1 MSQSVVP
8 IVALV
13 SFRVALKLSV
23 AYLSAVGTMQAR
35 IAPASPPNNG
45 RMLPALG
52 RGGRPDVRLDG
63 GGAAGR
69 AARGRLHTPSRGLKQ
84 HICEH
89 SASPKL
95 EGLS

>member
-1 MSQSVVP
+1 MSQSAVP

-52 RGGRPDVRLDG
+52 RPDVRLDG

-69 AARGRLHTPSRGLKQ
+69 AARGRFAYAEPGPETTHM
-84 HICEH
+84 
-89 SASPKL
+89 
-95 EGLS
+95 

>member
-1 MSQSVVP
+1 MSQSAVP

-69 AARGRLHTPSRGLKQ
+69 AAWGRFAYAELGPETTHM
-84 HICEH
+84 
-89 SASPKL
+89 
-95 EGLS
+95 